1 MTNSNQSIRS
11 ICVYCGSQTGADPAF
26 KSAAQTLGTAI
37 AENDLKLI
45 YGGGT
50 YGIMGAVAD
59 ATLKAGGHVT
69 GIIPEFLLGKEGDVD
84 RVGHLTSSIITSNMH
99 ERKHKMFDHADA
111 FVTLP
116 GGIGTLEELT
126 EIMTWAQ
133 LGRHQK
139 PIVIANIN
147 GFWDPLTKLI
157 SHMSSQG
164 FIHTEQ
170 LVKPIVVDKA
180 EDIVPRIL
188 QSNS

>member
-11 ICVYCGSQTGADPAF
+11 ICVYCGSQTGVEPAF
-26 KSAAQTLGTAI
+26 KTAAQTLGTAI
-37 AENDLKLI
+37 AENGLKLV

-50 YGIMGAVAD
+50 HGIMGAVAD
-59 ATLKAGGHVT
+59 AALEAGGHVT

-84 RVGHLTSSIITSNMH
+84 RVGHLTRSIITKNMH

-147 GFWDPLTKLI
+147 GFWDPLTTLI
-157 SHMSSQG
+157 SHMSAQG
-164 FIHTEQ
+164 FIHTQ
-170 LVKPIVVDKA
+170 HLVQPIVIDNA
-180 EDIVPRIL
+180 DDIVPSIL
-188 QSNS
+188 NSSS

>member
-11 ICVYCGSQTGADPAF
+11 ICVYCGSQTGVEPAF
-26 KSAAQTLGTAI
+26 KSAAETLGKSI
-37 AENDLKLI
+37 AENGLKLV

-50 YGIMGAVAD
+50 MGIMGAVAD
-59 ATLKAGGHVT
+59 AALNAGGHVT

-84 RVGHLTSSIITSNMH
+84 RVGHLTQSIITKNMH

-111 FVTLP
+111 FITLP

-157 SHMSSQG
+157 SHMSAQG
-164 FIHTEQ
+164 FIHTQ
-170 LVKPIVVDKA
+170 HLVQPIVVDKA
-180 EDIVPRIL
+180 EDIVPSIL
-188 QSNS
+188 NSSR

>member
-11 ICVYCGSQTGADPAF
+11 ICVYCGSQTGVEPAF
-26 KSAAQTLGTAI
+26 KSAAETLGKSI
-37 AENDLKLI
+37 AENGLKLV

-50 YGIMGAVAD
+50 MGIMGAVAD
-59 ATLKAGGHVT
+59 AALNAGGHVT
-69 GIIPEFLLGKEGDVD
+69 GIIPEFLLGKEGNVD
-84 RVGHLTSSIITSNMH
+84 RVGHLTQSIITQNMH
-99 ERKHKMFDHADA
+99 ERKHQMFDHADA

-139 PIVIANIN
+139 PIVIAHIN

-157 SHMSSQG
+157 SHMRAQG
-164 FIHTEQ
+164 FIHTQ
-170 LVKPIVVDKA
+170 HLVQPIVVDKA
-180 EDIVPRIL
+180 EDIVPSIL
-188 QSNS
+188 NSSR

>member
-11 ICVYCGSQTGADPAF
+11 ICVYCGSQTGVEPAF
-26 KSAAQTLGTAI
+26 KSAAETLGKSI
-37 AENDLKLI
+37 AENGLKLV

-50 YGIMGAVAD
+50 MGIMGAVAD
-59 ATLKAGGHVT
+59 AALNAGGHVT

-84 RVGHLTSSIITSNMH
+84 RVGHLTQSIITKNMH

-157 SHMSSQG
+157 SHMSAQG
-164 FIHTEQ
+164 FIHTQ
-170 LVKPIVVDKA
+170 HLVQPIVVDKA
-180 EDIVPRIL
+180 EDIVPSIL
-188 QSNS
+188 NSSR